1 MMKVMFL
8 LLLPKHMVIR
18 LLLLLDV
25 LIVMMNGFLIPL
37 LLFIYALIEIGLS
50 PMILSKVEVMLDWV
64 MAVLLILLALDLF
77 RLKCLMALPEL

>member
-37 LLFIYALIEIGLS
+37 LLFIYALIEIGFS
-50 PMILSKVEVMLDWV
+50 PMILSKVEVVDTS
-64 MAVLLILLALDLF
+64 
-77 RLKCLMALPEL
+77 